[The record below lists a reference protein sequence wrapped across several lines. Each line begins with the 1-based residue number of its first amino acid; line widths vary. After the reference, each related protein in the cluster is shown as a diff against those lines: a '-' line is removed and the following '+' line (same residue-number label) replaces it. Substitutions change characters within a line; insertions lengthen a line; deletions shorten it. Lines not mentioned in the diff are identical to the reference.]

1 MKDLPDDLTE
11 VGRGHSTKSSGREM
25 LDHPERL
32 FLDYLLHK
40 QTSLS
45 KAQTKKGSSSGCA
58 PPEDSRASLDGLL
71 VSRFA
76 FILEILIRY

>member
-11 VGRGHSTKSSGREM
+11 VYIGHSTKSSGRGI
-25 LDHPERL
+25 LDHTKRL
-32 FLDYLLHK
+32 YLDYLLRR
-40 QTSLS
+40 QTSIS
-45 KAQTKKGSSSGCA
+45 KAQTKKLSSSGCA

-76 FILEILIRY
+76 FILETLIHY

>member
-11 VGRGHSTKSSGREM
+11 VGRDHSTKSSGREI
-25 LDHPERL
+25 LDHTDRF
-32 FLDYLLHK
+32 FLDYWHRR

-45 KAQTKKGSSSGCA
+45 KAQTKKRSSSGCA
-58 PPEDSRASLDGLL
+58 PPEDSRASLEGLL

-76 FILEILIRY
+76 FILETLIHY